1 MRLLLGNLNW
11 PPECVVVVI
20 GPTLSFGGRRP
31 YLSNGNAVGL
41 ETLTMLR

>member
-1 MRLLLGNLNW
+1 LETSNGRLS
-11 PPECVVVVI
+11 VVVVI

-41 ETLTMLR
+41 ETLAMLR